1 MRPILSDILTFRQ
14 HLNALIDSLDLYRPP
29 FCLHCFKS
37 VIWFHG
43 YYYRKPDR
51 LNTGQD
57 SGNDIPIPR
66 FQCASC
72 RHTFSTLPECIAPV
86 RWYPWAIQQW
96 CLWLSLNGWSVKQ
109 LNRTFPMARSTIKR
123 WVNWLDESFKAHH
136 ITLCSQFHPWA
147 ISQRAHHSGA
157 TGWTQK
163 TFPMPWLSSIRV
175 AYLCHDE

>member
-1 MRPILSDILTFRQ
+1 MRPILSGILTFRQ
-14 HLNALIDSLDLYRPP
+14 HLNALIDSLELYRPSS
-29 FCLHCFKS
+29 CLHCFKT

-57 SGNDIPIPR
+57 SCNDIPIPR

-72 RHTFSTLPECIAPV
+72 RHTFSTLPECIAPA

-109 LNRTFPMARSTIKR
+109 LNRVFPMARSTIRR
-123 WVNWLDESFKAHH
+123 WVNWLNDSFKKHH
-136 ITLCSQFHPWA
+136 IALCSHIASMGYFSTCPSFWCHWLDSKHFSMA
-147 ISQRAHHSGA
+147 MVLINKSG
-157 TGWTQK
+157 
-163 TFPMPWLSSIRV
+163 LSV
-175 AYLCHDE
+175 P

>member
-29 FCLHCFKS
+29 SCLHCFKS
-37 VIWFHG
+37 IIWFHG

-72 RHTFSTLPECIAPV
+72 RHTFSTLPECIAPA

-109 LNRTFPMARSTIKR
+109 LNRVFPMARSTIR
-123 WVNWLDESFKAHH
+123 QWVDWLNDSFKVHH
-136 ITLCSQFHPWA
+136 ITLCSQ
-147 ISQRAHHSGA
+147 
-157 TGWTQK
+157 
-163 TFPMPWLSSIRV
+163 LSSMGYFSTCSSFWSHWLDSKDFSHAMVIINKRGLPV
-175 AYLCHDE
+175 P